1 MDPTTLRPE
10 LRRKDPDSG
19 REVLRFQQQH
29 WLSEEQIHSFFSR
42 TYAKQKNKVAKGK
55 DPTPDQVADA
65 SMRFEEYHS
74 QQQVVHQEASDSI
87 SCNHPIV
94 ASDVDICSLA
104 DNIASSATLKQSRI
118 QDYDIKELKDILH
131 QIGATVSAGNV
142 SAGK

>member
-1 MDPTTLRPE
+1 
-10 LRRKDPDSG
+10 
-19 REVLRFQQQH
+19 
-29 WLSEEQIHSFFSR
+29 
-42 TYAKQKNKVAKGK
+42 
-55 DPTPDQVADA
+55 
-65 SMRFEEYHS
+65 MRFEEYHS

-131 QIGATVSAGNV
+131 QIGATVSAQRV
-142 SAGK
+142 SRKMIATAIITHVNTKCSDCKNTLVQF